1 MTLVVTPIAHDSL
14 CHGSEWIVENIDLL
28 AERVARVAA
37 AKRWSEALHLYP
49 DA

>member
-1 MTLVVTPIAHDSL
+1 VPT
-14 CHGSEWIVENIDLL
+14 
-28 AERVARVAA
+28 ERVARVAA